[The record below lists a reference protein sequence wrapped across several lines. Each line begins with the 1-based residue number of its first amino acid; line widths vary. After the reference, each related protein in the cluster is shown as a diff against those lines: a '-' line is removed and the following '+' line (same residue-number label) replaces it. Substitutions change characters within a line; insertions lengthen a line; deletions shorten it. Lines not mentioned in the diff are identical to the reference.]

1 MNTMFSE
8 GVSMTWPGKK
18 GGSAAAAALL
28 VVAMAAMAG
37 CAEVS
42 SSPSTR
48 AASVST
54 PTTPT
59 TRVPDVI
66 WVPSDVA
73 VVMKM
78 LEMAQV
84 KPGDVVYDLGSGDG
98 RIVIMAA
105 QKFGARGVGV
115 DVNAD
120 LIRQSR
126 ENAVKAGVAD
136 RVTFLEQDLFLTDLS
151 EATVVTLYLFPDV
164 NLRLRPKLRSELRP
178 GSRIVSHD
186 YDLGDWPPEK
196 SVEMRLP
203 DRAHYVYLWRVG
215 P

>member
-1 MNTMFSE
+1 MNTRSR
-8 GVSMTWPGKK
+8 
-18 GGSAAAAALL
+18 GGILTQQGRGRGAAAALL
-28 VVAMAAMAG
+28 VAVTVALTTG
-37 CAEVS
+37 CAQ
-42 SSPSTR
+42 
-48 AASVST
+48 VST
-54 PTTPT
+54 GPSPTATSTSAPAGPSART
-59 TRVPDVI
+59 PDVI

-98 RIVIMAA
+98 RIVILAA

-115 DVNAD
+115 DLNGELVE
-120 LIRQSR
+120 RSK
-126 ENAVKAGVAD
+126 ENAKKAGVAD
-136 RVTFLEQDLFLTDLS
+136 RVTFLQQDLFVTDLS

-164 NLRLRPKLRSELRP
+164 NRRLMPKLRRELRP
-178 GSRIVSHD
+178 GSRVVSHD

-196 SVEMRLP
+196 TVEVALP
-203 DRAHYVYLWRVG
+203 DRAHYVYLWRIE

>member
-1 MNTMFSE
+1 MNSGPAGRGFWARQGRTGGGARAVLLLAVAVTM
-8 GVSMTWPGKK
+8 T
-18 GGSAAAAALL
+18 
-28 VVAMAAMAG
+28 AG

-42 SSPSTR
+42 TGTATTAPASAPPGQGVR
-48 AASVST
+48 A
-54 PTTPT
+54 
-59 TRVPDVI
+59 PDVI

-98 RIVIMAA
+98 RIVILAA

-115 DVNAD
+115 DLNGELVQ
-120 LIRQSR
+120 QSR

-136 RVTFLEQDLFLTDLS
+136 RVTFLQQDLFLTDLS

-164 NLRLRPKLRSELRP
+164 NRRLMPKLRRELRA
-178 GSRIVSHD
+178 GSRVVSHD

-196 SVEMRLP
+196 TVEVPLP
-203 DRAHYVYLWRVG
+203 DRTHYVYFWRVA

>member
-1 MNTMFSE
+1 MDS
-8 GVSMTWPGKK
+8 
-18 GGSAAAAALL
+18 GSAGRGFWTLQGSTRGGAGAALL
-28 VVAMAAMAG
+28 LAVAVAAG
-37 CAEVS
+37 CAQGS
-42 SSPSTR
+42 MGTSTT
-48 AASVST
+48 APASAPPGQTVRT
-54 PTTPT
+54 
-59 TRVPDVI
+59 PDVI

-98 RIVIMAA
+98 RIVILAA

-115 DVNAD
+115 DLNGELV
-120 LIRQSR
+120 RQSR

-136 RVTFLEQDLFLTDLS
+136 RVTFLQQDLFMTDLS

-164 NLRLRPKLRSELRP
+164 NRRLMPKLRRELRS
-178 GSRIVSHD
+178 GSRVVSHD

-196 SVEMRLP
+196 TVEVALP
-203 DRAHYVYLWRVG
+203 DRTHYVYFWRVER
-215 P
+215 

>member
-1 MNTMFSE
+1 
-8 GVSMTWPGKK
+8 
-18 GGSAAAAALL
+18 
-28 VVAMAAMAG
+28 
-37 CAEVS
+37 
-42 SSPSTR
+42 
-48 AASVST
+48 
-54 PTTPT
+54 
-59 TRVPDVI
+59 
-66 WVPSDVA
+66 VPSDVA

-98 RIVIMAA
+98 RIVILAA

-115 DVNAD
+115 DLNGE
-120 LIRQSR
+120 LIQQSR

-136 RVTFLEQDLFLTDLS
+136 RVTFIQQDLFLTDLS

-164 NLRLRPKLRSELRP
+164 NRRLMPKLRRELRP
-178 GSRIVSHD
+178 GSRVVSHD

-196 SVEMRLP
+196 TVEVPLP
-203 DRAHYVYLWRVG
+203 DRAHYVYLWRVQ

>member
-1 MNTMFSE
+1 MDS
-8 GVSMTWPGKK
+8 
-18 GGSAAAAALL
+18 GSAGRGFWTLQGSTRGGAGAALL
-28 VVAMAAMAG
+28 LAVAVAVIAG
-37 CAEVS
+37 CAQG
-42 SSPSTR
+42 STGTSTT
-48 AASVST
+48 APASVPPGQNVRT
-54 PTTPT
+54 
-59 TRVPDVI
+59 PDVI

-98 RIVIMAA
+98 RIVILAA

-115 DVNAD
+115 DLNGELVQ
-120 LIRQSR
+120 QSR

-136 RVTFLEQDLFLTDLS
+136 RVTFLQQDLFMTDLS

-164 NLRLRPKLRSELRP
+164 NRRLMPKLRRELRS
-178 GSRIVSHD
+178 GSRVVSHD

-196 SVEMRLP
+196 TVEVALP
-203 DRAHYVYLWRVG
+203 DRTHYVYFWRVER
-215 P
+215 